1 MGSIDWA
8 LVASV
13 VITGLVVVF
22 LALVILIVAVTIIGK
37 IFTAI
42 DNRKNKQKTDS
53 KSITNVSESTKSD
66 STEVVLEISSEDDTD
81 EVVAAI
87 TAAIA
92 VVLEAE
98 GNKNPFVIKSVKRV
112 SGIRNVWNQAG
123 LIENTQTL

>member
-1 MGSIDWA
+1 MGIDWA

-22 LALVILIVAVTIIGK
+22 LALIILIVAVSIIGK

-42 DNRKNKQKTDS
+42 DNKKKAPQTDD

-66 STEVVLEISSEDDTD
+66 STEVVLEVSSEDDSD
-81 EVVAAI
+81 EVVAVI

-92 VVLEAE
+92 AVMQAE
-98 GNKNPFVIKSVKRV
+98 GNKKPFVIKSVKRV
-112 SGIRNVWNQAG
+112 SGVRNVWNQAG

>member
-13 VITGLVVVF
+13 VITGIVVVF

-42 DNRKNKQKTDS
+42 DNKKNKPKTDN

-66 STEVVLEISSEDDTD
+66 STEVVLEISSEDDSD

>member
-1 MGSIDWA
+1 MGIDWA

-22 LALVILIVAVTIIGK
+22 LALIILIVAVSVIGK

-42 DNRKNKQKTDS
+42 DNKKKAPQTDD

-66 STEVVLEISSEDDTD
+66 STEVVLQVSSEDDSD
-81 EVVAAI
+81 EVVAVI

-92 VVLEAE
+92 AVMQSE
-98 GNKNPFVIKSVKRV
+98 GNKKPFVIKSVKRV
-112 SGIRNVWNQAG
+112 SGVRNVWNQAG

>member
-1 MGSIDWA
+1 MGIDWA

-22 LALVILIVAVTIIGK
+22 LALIILIVAVSIIGK

-42 DNRKNKQKTDS
+42 DNKKKAPQTDD

-66 STEVVLEISSEDDTD
+66 STEVVLEVSSEDDSD
-81 EVVAAI
+81 EVVAVI

-92 VVLEAE
+92 AVMQAE
-98 GNKNPFVIKSVKRV
+98 GNKKPFVIKSVNRKY
-112 SGIRNVWNQAG
+112 SNP
-123 LIENTQTL
+123 LKDY

>member
-1 MGSIDWA
+1 MGIDWA

-22 LALVILIVAVTIIGK
+22 LALIILIVAVSVIGK

-42 DNRKNKQKTDS
+42 DNKKKSPQTDD

-66 STEVVLEISSEDDTD
+66 STEVVLQVSSEDDSD
-81 EVVAAI
+81 EVVAVI

-92 VVLEAE
+92 AVMQSE
-98 GNKNPFVIKSVKRV
+98 GNKKPFVIKSVKRV
-112 SGIRNVWNQAG
+112 SGVRNVWNQAG